1 MLTVRQPHTM
11 NAEFY
16 NALEA
21 LEKEKGISREY
32 MLEKVEAALT
42 SAFRREIGGENV
54 RIVLDPQKRDMKV
67 IRLMTVVEEVTD
79 PTSELTVE
87 QALTAKAEK
96 RAKGRSTKVGA
107 VLEFELNPKNFRRLS
122 ATAAKQVIIQA
133 IREAERSNM
142 VREYESKKET
152 VITAVVDKID
162 PENGNAV
169 LNLGTGYATLLA
181 AEQIPGEVLEVGAR
195 VKVILTEIHSA
206 EARGPVV
213 SISRSH
219 PNLLRRLFELE
230 IPEVADGTVE
240 VKSVSREAG
249 SRSKIAVASND
260 PNVDPVGACIGKGGI
275 RIAPILAELAGE
287 KVDVIH
293 FSDDP
298 ATYVGEAL
306 SPAKVL
312 SVEVEGERTCR
323 VRVAPDQLSLAIGK
337 EGQNAKLAA
346 RLTGFKIDIKA

>member
-1 MLTVRQPHTM
+1 M

-21 LEKEKGISREY
+21 LEKEKGISRDY
-32 MLEKVEAALT
+32 MMEKVEAALT
-42 SAFRREIGGENV
+42 SAFRREVGGENV
-54 RIVLDPQKRDMKV
+54 RIVLDPVKRDMRV
-67 IRLMTVVEEVTD
+67 IRLMTIVEEVTD
-79 PTSELTVE
+79 PTTELTRE

-107 VLEFELNPKNFRRLS
+107 VIEFELNPKNFRRLS

-133 IREAERSNM
+133 IREAERNNM
-142 VREYESKKET
+142 VREYESKKEN
-152 VITAVVDKID
+152 VITATVEKID

-169 LNLGTGYATLLA
+169 LNLGTGYATLMK
-181 AEQIPGEVLEVGAR
+181 AEQIPGEEYTVGQR

-206 EARGPVV
+206 ETRGPVV

-230 IPEVADGTVE
+230 IPEVTEGIVE
-240 VKSVSREAG
+240 VKSVAREAG
-249 SRSKIAVASND
+249 SRAKIAVASND
-260 PNVDPVGACIGKGGI
+260 PNVDPVGACIGKGGV

-287 KVDVIH
+287 KIDVIH
-293 FSDDP
+293 FSEEP
-298 ATYVGEAL
+298 VTYVAEAL

-312 SVEVEGERTCR
+312 SVEMSGERTCH
-323 VRVAPDQLSLAIGK
+323 VRVAADQLSLAIGK

>member
-1 MLTVRQPHTM
+1 M

-16 NALEA
+16 NALDA

-54 RIVLDPQKRDMKV
+54 RIVLDPQKKDMKV
-67 IRLMTVVEEVTD
+67 YRLMTIVEEVTD
-79 PTSELTVE
+79 PTSELTRE

-122 ATAAKQVIIQA
+122 ATAAKQVLIQA
-133 IREAERSNM
+133 IREAERTNM

-152 VITAVVDKID
+152 VITATVDKVD
-162 PENGNAV
+162 PETGAAI
-169 LNLGTGYATLLA
+169 LNLGTGYASLPVT
-181 AEQIPGEVLEVGAR
+181 EQIPGEEYAVGDR
-195 VKVILTEIHSA
+195 VKVVLTEVHSG
-206 EARGPVV
+206 EARGPLV

-219 PNLLRRLFELE
+219 PALVRRLFELE
-230 IPEVADGTVE
+230 IPEVADGTVT
-240 VKSVSREAG
+240 VRSVSREAG
-249 SRSKIAVASND
+249 SRSKVAVASND
-260 PNVDPVGACIGKGGI
+260 PNVDPVGACIGKGGM

-287 KVDVIH
+287 KIDVIH
-293 FSDDP
+293 FSEDP
-298 ATYVGEAL
+298 AAYVAEAL

-312 SVEVEGERTCR
+312 SVEMDGERTCR

>member
-1 MLTVRQPHTM
+1 M

-21 LEKEKGISREY
+21 LEKEKGISTEY
-32 MLEKVEAALT
+32 MLEKIEAALT
-42 SAFRREIGGENV
+42 SAFRREVGGENV
-54 RIVLDPQKRDMKV
+54 RIVLDPKKRDMKV
-67 IRLMTVVEEVTD
+67 YRLMTIVEEVTD
-79 PTSELTVE
+79 PTTELTQE

-96 RAKGRSTKVGA
+96 RAKGRSTKIGA

-122 ATAAKQVIIQA
+122 AAAAKQVIIQA
-133 IREAERSNM
+133 IREAERNNM

-152 VITAVVDKID
+152 VITAVVEKID

-169 LNLGTGYATLLA
+169 LNLGTGYATLLKS
-181 AEQIPGEVLEVGAR
+181 EQIPGESYTVGDHI
-195 VKVILTEIHSA
+195 KVILTDIHSA
-206 EARGPVV
+206 EARGPMV

-249 SRSKIAVASND
+249 SRSKIAVVSHNES
-260 PNVDPVGACIGKGGI
+260 VDAVGACIGKGGV

-287 KVDVIH
+287 KVDVVH
-293 FSDDP
+293 FSEDP
-298 ATYVGEAL
+298 ATYVAEAL

-312 SVEVEGERTCR
+312 SVELEGERTCR
-323 VRVAPDQLSLAIGK
+323 VRVAPDQLSNAIGK

>member
-1 MLTVRQPHTM
+1 M
-11 NAEFY
+11 NTEFF
-16 NALEA
+16 NALDA
-21 LEKEKGISREY
+21 LEKERGIAKEY
-32 MLEKVEAALT
+32 VLEKVEAALT
-42 SAFRREIGGENV
+42 TAFRREVGASANV
-54 RIVLDPQKRDMKV
+54 RIVLDPVKKDVRV
-67 IRLMTVVEEVTD
+67 IRLMTIVEEVTD
-79 PTSELTVE
+79 PNCEMTQE

-107 VLEFELNPKNFRRLS
+107 VIEMEMNPKAFRRLS
-122 ATAAKQVIIQA
+122 ATSARQMIIQG

-142 VREYESKKET
+142 VRDYESKKES
-152 VITAVVDKID
+152 VITATVDKID
-162 PENGNAV
+162 PENGSVILAM
-169 LNLGTGYATLLA
+169 GTGYATLPVS
-181 AEQIPGEVLEVGAR
+181 EQIPGETYEVGDR
-195 VKVILTEIHSA
+195 VKVVLTEIHSA

-219 PNLLRRLFELE
+219 PSLVRRLFELE
-230 IPEVADGTVE
+230 IPECASGVVE

-249 SRSKIAVASND
+249 SRSKVAVFSND
-260 PNVDPVGACIGKGGI
+260 PNVDAVGACIGKSGM
-275 RIAPILAELAGE
+275 RIAPILAELSGE
-287 KVDVIH
+287 KIDVVH
-293 FSDDP
+293 YSDDP
-298 ATYVGEAL
+298 AVYVAEAL